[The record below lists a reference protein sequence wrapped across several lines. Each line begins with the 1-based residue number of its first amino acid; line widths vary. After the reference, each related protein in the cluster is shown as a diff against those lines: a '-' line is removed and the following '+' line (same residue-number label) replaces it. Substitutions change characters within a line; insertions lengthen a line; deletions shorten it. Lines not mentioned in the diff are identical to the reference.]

1 MRLTPILICALLV
14 TGTAVGY
21 DVPSAY
27 NASAFVDNPRAQ
39 QNWMLKCQGCHR
51 ADALTK
57 PLNAPPL
64 AGEISKLLSVPGG
77 REYLARVPGV
87 ATVDLPS
94 DEVAELLNWTI
105 YRFDPEHIPIDF
117 SPYTGNEIERLRKD
131 PLRVEASAIRKRLHS
146 ALNKQQNRESN

>member
-1 MRLTPILICALLV
+1 MGLKSIMLCAFLA
-14 TGTAVGY
+14 TGTAVAFKEPSTY
-21 DVPSAY
+21 DQSVLA
-27 NASAFVDNPRAQ
+27 DNPRAQ

-64 AGEISKLLSVPGG
+64 AGEISKVLSVPGG

-94 DEVAELLNWTI
+94 DEVAELLNWTL
-105 YRFDPEHIPIDF
+105 YRFDPEHIPSDF
-117 SPYTGNEIERLRKD
+117 SPYTGNEIEMLRKN
-131 PLRVEASAIRKRLHS
+131 PLRVEASATRKRLHS
-146 ALNKQQNRESN
+146 ELNQQQRNASN